1 MKFFLF
7 YFNPKATKIFI
18 EKTNEDGGKRVALST
33 AYNFVAKEEII
44 ARIID
49 IEDPEEATQ
58 YLDEGY
64 SYYNLEKYRAI
75 KATDGIYFDESTKSY
90 KTSQYGFVIFDRSS
104 SNIRLLS
111 PLQIS
116 KDKLIAYYIVVPSKL
131 NKIPSYVEIE
141 ESIFDRGIAAIVEK
155 ELIEKQLNEIDVHEK
170 KANRVVVARG
180 RKPVNGYNEYF
191 IPIINISKKAG
202 KVLED
207 GRIDFREVDAIV
219 EVKKGQKVLQRFPT
233 VEPEDGYDV
242 FGERALA
249 EIEERKGYLL
259 GDNIIQS
266 AENENIYLSEIDGCV
281 NIDRNRISVEPNVII
296 RGNVDYDY
304 GNIDF
309 NGSVHI
315 LGSVLPG
322 FSVKAKGD
330 IIIEKNVDD
339 AYIEAGGDIVIKM
352 GITGKG
358 SSRVIANGS
367 IRSNYILNS
376 VVEAV
381 KEIEV
386 QDSIINSTVFSNDRI
401 SVTAKHGKILGGE
414 VTARHEVIV
423 NVIGSQKENI
433 TYVTV
438 GRSLHI
444 EREIIEIRKE
454 MEKWRAEVDEIL
466 MKIKASFGEGLFENP
481 KEFLKILPPLKKKN
495 CLLLLKE
502 LTECNKELKQ
512 LVEKQRVVESKLKLE
527 REPVIIVKD
536 ILYPGLIAQIKRRKR
551 RIEQTLQNV
560 KLFEDPKEKIIRV
573 SSAQ

>member
-219 EVKKGQKVLQRFPT
+219 EVKKGQKILQRFPT

-242 FGERALA
+242 FGERVSA